1 MDRNTIGF
9 DQAAAGEFRS
19 APGGACGATE
29 AVILAAGRGSRLAHF
44 TQDKPKCFAEIG
56 GAPLIEHQLRTL
68 QMVGIERISVVTG
81 YRHED
86 VRRAVRGR
94 ARVVRN
100 EDWNDT
106 NSLYS
111 LSLCRGRVR
120 GPMLVMNCD
129 VLVHPLA
136 MQRLMDAPGSAFLYD
151 SSSGDS
157 DEHMK
162 VELDGDG
169 RLDAM
174 SKALPADRTH
184 GENVGILH
192 FEPAAAETL
201 FREAAC
207 VLAEG
212 DRNAWMARAVERAA
226 RSVPL
231 RGVDISDLPWVEID
245 FPDDLERARTQVWR
259 HVAHALAPSTRLAA

>member
-1 MDRNTIGF
+1 MHRNTIDF
-9 DQAAAGEFRS
+9 EQAAAKGLR
-19 APGGACGATE
+19 AVRRPARGATE

-44 TQDKPKCFAEIG
+44 TQEKPKCFAEIG
-56 GAPLIEHQLRTL
+56 GAPLIDHQLRAL
-68 QMVGIERISVVTG
+68 EMAGIERVSVVTG

-86 VRRAVRGR
+86 VRRALRGR
-94 ARVVRN
+94 ARVIRN

-111 LSLCRGRVR
+111 LSLCDGHVC

-136 MQRLMDAPGSAFLYD
+136 LQRLMDAPGSAFLYD

-162 VELDGDG
+162 VELAGDG
-169 RLDAM
+169 RLNAM
-174 SKALPADRTH
+174 SKTLPAHRTH
-184 GENVGILH
+184 GENVGVLH
-192 FEPAAAETL
+192 FDSAAARTV
-201 FREAAC
+201 FREAAGL
-207 VLAEG
+207 LAEG
-212 DRNAWMARAVERAA
+212 NRNSWMAQAVERAA

-231 RGVDISDLPWVEID
+231 YGVDIADLPWIEID
-245 FPDDLERARTQVWR
+245 FPDDLERACTQVWR
-259 HVAHALAPSTRLAA
+259 HVAHALAPTARLAA